1 MSLRRLSPG
10 TLGTGALVNSGPVPF
25 ALQKRMRSAA
35 QRALSW
41 TPRESSVWVSTLPAP
56 ARMREASWP
65 RKGELA
71 GGPGSMDRQTSL
83 LPADRDECSDR
94 PRPCSHSCHN
104 APGRFSCSCPAG
116 FALARDGRTC
126 RGERAPGGEA
136 HRGPGPGA
144 RREIPGLD
152 PGPGAH
158 PSGDVSRGVPMPYS
172 HGDLAVLR
180 ASEWGGSS
188 TWG

>member
-10 TLGTGALVNSGPVPF
+10 TLGTGAHMNSGPVPF
-25 ALQKRMRSAA
+25 GLQKRMRSAA

-71 GGPGSMDRQTSL
+71 GGPGSTHRQTSP

-104 APGRFSCSCPAG
+104 SPGRFSCSCPAG

-126 RGERAPGGEA
+126 RGEQAPG
-136 HRGPGPGA
+136 
-144 RREIPGLD
+144 
-152 PGPGAH
+152 
-158 PSGDVSRGVPMPYS
+158 SRGSLGTWPRGVQ
-172 HGDLAVLR
+172 GDSWLGPR
-180 ASEWGGSS
+180 ARGHTPQG
-188 TWG
+188 T